1 MLDLTEL
8 EQLIAFADMGTLSM
22 AAEKLHISQPTITRT
37 MQHLEEVFG
46 VSLFVRGKNK
56 ITLNDTGIT
65 AVEQAKQLLSAAD
78 NALRTV
84 RAFDKSLHTITISS
98 CAPAPLWYV
107 LPALSSAYPDMTI
120 ASSIKSVPAIC
131 GDLDSEFCQL
141 AILPH
146 DTQFDH
152 YVNIPFLKENLSVCV
167 PASHDLS
174 ERSSVT
180 FSELNGFNF
189 LLNSEIGFWDEMC
202 RVQMPASRF
211 LVQTDQFEFEEL
223 VRESS
228 LPCFTTNLAKDS
240 QNLLAGRI
248 TIPVTDPEA
257 NVTYYLACHSQ
268 SIAYTDALRH
278 IDTNDIPVSYFNIP
292 LSSDNRSSA
301 TGVNT

>member
-1 MLDLTEL
+1 MLDLNEL
-8 EQLIAFADMGTLSM
+8 EQLITFADMGTLSL

-37 MQHLEEVFG
+37 MQHLEEAFG
-46 VSLFVRGKNK
+46 VSLFIRGKNK
-56 ITLNDTGIT
+56 IILNDTGLK
-65 AVEQAKQLLSAAD
+65 AVEQARQLLSAAD

-107 LPALSSAYPDMTI
+107 LPALSSAYSDMTI
-120 ASSIKSVPAIC
+120 ASSIKDVPAIYE
-131 GDLDSEFCQL
+131 DLDSEFCQL

-146 DTQFDH
+146 ETQYEH
-152 YVNIPFLKENLSVCV
+152 YTNIPFLNENLSVCV
-167 PASHDLS
+167 PASHDMAK
-174 ERSSVT
+174 RSSIT

-228 LPCFTTNLAKDS
+228 LPCFTTNLAKDP
-240 QNLLAGRI
+240 QKLLAGRVK
-248 TIPVTDPEA
+248 IPVTDSEA
-257 NVTYYLACHSQ
+257 NVTYYLACHAK
-268 SIAYTDALRH
+268 SISYTDVVKR
-278 IDTNDIPVSYFNIP
+278 IDANDIVYEN
-292 LSSDNRSSA
+292 A
-301 TGVNT
+301 QT

>member
-1 MLDLTEL
+1 MDTPIALTFPSL
-8 EQLIAFADMGTLSM
+8 YASSIAR
-22 AAEKLHISQPTITRT
+22 LHISQPTITRT

-56 ITLNDTGIT
+56 ITLNDTGLK
-65 AVEQAKQLLSAAD
+65 AVEQERQLLSTAD

-120 ASSIKSVPAIC
+120 ASSIKNMPAIC
-131 GDLDSEFCQL
+131 EDLDCEFCQL

-146 DTQFDH
+146 NTQYRH

-174 ERSSVT
+174 SKSSVT

-189 LLNSEIGFWDEMC
+189 LLSSEIGFWDEMC

-240 QNLLAGRI
+240 QNLLADRI
-248 TIPVTDPEA
+248 KIPVTDPES

-268 SIAYTDALRH
+268 SSAYTDALKR
-278 IDTNDIPVSYFNIP
+278 IDVKDIKIVPNGS
-292 LSSDNRSSA
+292 LSLI
-301 TGVNT
+301 

>member
-1 MLDLTEL
+1 MLDLNEL
-8 EQLIAFADMGTLSM
+8 EQLITFADMGTLSM

-46 VSLFVRGKNK
+46 VTLFVRGKNK
-56 ITLNDTGIT
+56 ITLNDTGIK
-65 AVEQAKQLLSAAD
+65 AVEQARQLLAAAD

-131 GDLDSEFCQL
+131 EDLASESCQL

-146 DTQFDH
+146 DTQYSH
-152 YVNIPFLKENLSVCV
+152 YINTPFLKENLSVCV
-167 PASHDLS
+167 PASHALS
-174 ERSSVT
+174 EKTSVT

-189 LLNSEIGFWDEMC
+189 LLKSEIGFWDEMC
-202 RVQMPASRF
+202 RVQMPASKF

-228 LPCFTTNLAKDS
+228 LPCFTTNLAKDE
-240 QNLLAGRI
+240 QNLLADRI
-248 TIPVTDPEA
+248 KIPVTDPEA
-257 NVTYYLACHSQ
+257 NVTYYLASHSGQ
-268 SIAYTDALRH
+268 S
-278 IDTNDIPVSYFNIP
+278 FNIP
-292 LSSDNRSSA
+292 FDLFP
-301 TGVNT
+301 

>member
-1 MLDLTEL
+1 MDLNEL
-8 EQLIAFADMGTLSM
+8 EQLITFADMGTLSL

-56 ITLNDTGIT
+56 ITLNDTGIK
-65 AVEQAKQLLSAAD
+65 AVEQARQILSTAD
-78 NALRTV
+78 NALKTV
-84 RAFDKSLHTITISS
+84 RAFDKSLHTIIISS

-120 ASSIKSVPAIC
+120 ASSLKSVPAIYE
-131 GDLDSEFCQL
+131 DLDSELCQL

-146 DTQFDH
+146 NAKYDH
-152 YVNIPFLKENLSVCV
+152 YNNIPFLEENLSVCV
-167 PASHDLS
+167 PATHDLAK
-174 ERSSVT
+174 RSSVT
-180 FSELNGFNF
+180 FSNLNGFNF
-189 LLNSEIGFWDEMC
+189 LLGSEIGFWDEMC
-202 RVQMPASRF
+202 RVNMPASRF

-240 QNLLAGRI
+240 QNLLTDRI
-248 TIPVTDPEA
+248 KIPVTDSDA

-268 SIAYTDALRH
+268 SMAKIVAL
-278 IDTNDIPVSYFNIP
+278 F
-292 LSSDNRSSA
+292 
-301 TGVNT
+301 

>member
-1 MLDLTEL
+1 MMDLNEL
-8 EQLIAFADMGTLSM
+8 EQLITFADMGTLSL

-56 ITLNDTGIT
+56 ITLNDTGIK
-65 AVEQAKQLLSAAD
+65 AVEQARQILSTAD
-78 NALRTV
+78 NALKTV
-84 RAFDKSLHTITISS
+84 RAFDKSLHTIIISS

-120 ASSIKSVPAIC
+120 ASSLKSVPAIYE
-131 GDLDSEFCQL
+131 DLDSELCQL

-146 DTQFDH
+146 NAKYDH
-152 YVNIPFLKENLSVCV
+152 YNNIPFLEENLSVCV
-167 PASHDLS
+167 PATHDLAK
-174 ERSSVT
+174 RSSVT
-180 FSELNGFNF
+180 FSNLNGFNF
-189 LLNSEIGFWDEMC
+189 LLGSEIGFWDEMC
-202 RVQMPASRF
+202 RVNMPASRF

-240 QNLLAGRI
+240 QNLLTDRI
-248 TIPVTDPEA
+248 KIPVTDSDA

-268 SIAYTDALRH
+268 SMAKIVAL
-278 IDTNDIPVSYFNIP
+278 F
-292 LSSDNRSSA
+292 
-301 TGVNT
+301 

>member
-1 MLDLTEL
+1 MLDLNEL
-8 EQLIAFADMGTLSM
+8 EQLITFADTGTLSL

-37 MQHLEEVFG
+37 MQHLEDVFG

-56 ITLNDTGIT
+56 ITLNDTGIK
-65 AVEQAKQLLSAAD
+65 AVEQARQLLSAAD

-107 LPALSSAYPDMTI
+107 LPALSTAYPDMTI
-120 ASSIKSVPAIC
+120 ATSLKSVPAIC
-131 GDLDSEFCQL
+131 EDLDSEFCQL

-146 DTQFDH
+146 NPQYGH
-152 YVNIPFLKENLSVCV
+152 YVSIPFLKENLSVCV
-167 PASHDLS
+167 PASHDLAG
-174 ERSSVT
+174 RSSVA
-180 FSELNGFNF
+180 FSDLNGFNF

-228 LPCFTTNLAKDS
+228 LPCFTTNLAKDG
-240 QNLLAGRI
+240 QNLLADRI
-248 TIPVTDPEA
+248 KIPVTDPEA
-257 NVTYYLACHSQ
+257 NVTYYLACHAQ
-268 SIAYTDALRH
+268 SIAYMDVLKRIDGTD
-278 IDTNDIPVSYFNIP
+278 N
-292 LSSDNRSSA
+292 
-301 TGVNT
+301 